1 MTIREM
7 PDSWRFV
14 VEVPDQESEGIQ
26 REWSLS
32 LSDIISLNGLD
43 YRLSSPISLSV
54 DLSRQGD
61 KVRADIRLV
70 FSVETECSR
79 CLSTLEVALDENFGY
94 CYVSQPDDEES
105 DDADLSEDVMVV
117 TRLSKTLDLSQILWE
132 CFVVSM
138 PPFPLCPEGCDSIG
152 PFTTR
157 EEGEVADPRFQIL
170 ADKFGSFPCKG
181 GNSSGNSKK

>member
-7 PDSWRFV
+7 PESWRFV
-14 VEVPDQESEGIQ
+14 VEVPEEGAEGTHRQ
-26 REWSLS
+26 W
-32 LSDIISLNGLD
+32 DITLPDDISLGGIP
-43 YRLSSPISLSV
+43 YRLKSPLLVSV
-54 DLSRQGD
+54 DLSRSGEG
-61 KVRADIRLV
+61 VRADIRLIG
-70 FSVETECSR
+70 SIKTECSR

-117 TRLSKTLDLSQILWE
+117 TRIGKTIDISQVLWE

-138 PPFPLCPEGCDSIG
+138 PPFPQCPEGCNSIG

-157 EEGEVADPRFQIL
+157 EEGEAADPRFQIL
-170 ADKFGSFPCKG
+170 ADKFGSFT
-181 GNSSGNSKK
+181 